1 MLGET
6 TSLRVRT
13 PEGVEF
19 SLPLASPFTRCLAL
33 AVDYAV
39 VVALTLLITQV
50 IDIFKEAVELIP
62 LIGPILSDFGTG
74 TTILLQFLVFT
85 FYGMVTEWIWSG
97 QTVGKRLF
105 RLRVIDERGL
115 APGTKQIVIRN
126 LFRVLDILPS
136 TFYFIGSISC
146 LITKRCQRIGDIAAG
161 TLVIREIVPK
171 QPELDEVLLSGENS
185 FSSHPLLEARLRQ
198 KTSAEEARIALD
210 AVSRRNEFEP
220 ERRLELFARIAD
232 HFREITEFPDEV
244 TSGLSDEQYVRN
256 VVDTLFRRAR
266 V

>member
-6 TSLRVRT
+6 TELKVRT

-19 SLPLASPFTRCLAL
+19 SLPLASPFSRCLAL

-39 VVALTLLITQV
+39 VVALTMLISHV
-50 IDIFKEAVELIP
+50 IGIFQSSVSEIP
-62 LIGPILSDFGTG
+62 VIGPILSDFGAG
-74 TTILLQFLVFT
+74 ATIILQFLVFT
-85 FYGMVTEWIWSG
+85 FYGMITEWLWAG

-115 APGTKQIVIRN
+115 VPGAGQIVIRN

-136 TFYFIGSISC
+136 TFYFLGSVSC
-146 LITKRCQRIGDIAAG
+146 LLTKRCQRIGDIAAG
-161 TLVIREIVPK
+161 TLVIREVALPA
-171 QPELDEVLLSGENS
+171 PELDEILLEGENS
-185 FSSHPLLEARLRQ
+185 FSTHPLLEARLRQ
-198 KTSAEEARIALD
+198 RTSPEEARIALD

-220 ERRLELFARIAD
+220 ESRLQLFSKIAD
-232 HFREITEFPDEV
+232 HFREVTEFPEEV
-244 TSGLSDEQYVRN
+244 THGLSDEQYVRN

-266 V
+266 A